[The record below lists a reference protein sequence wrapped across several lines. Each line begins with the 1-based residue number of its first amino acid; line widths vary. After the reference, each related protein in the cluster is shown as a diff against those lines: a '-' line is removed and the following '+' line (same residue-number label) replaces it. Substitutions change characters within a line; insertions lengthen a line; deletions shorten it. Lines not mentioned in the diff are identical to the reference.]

1 MPPRRHTKRVCQ
13 LKFYQIDGASGTLLS
28 SGFEPALLPSP
39 SIPFD
44 SPPENDPTTSAS
56 DETGDPAQPVHHVR
70 VNNSFL
76 ATHERNALR
85 WLAVRTPSA
94 VTPDHLTLLGL
105 VGAAVVMVG
114 FIACRISPWFVSLA
128 ILGLLL
134 NWLGDSLDGTLA
146 RYRKIERPD
155 FGYFLDHSCDLISQ
169 TFIFVGLGLSPYF
182 TLFSALLALSMYL
195 LMTSFTYLKVLVLK
209 THHLSYYGMGA
220 TELRLLLAGWA
231 LFELWY
237 GPGMIDARFMGL
249 RGLDITIFALSSLVF
264 LAFMWKV
271 WSDVRRFEPILDK

>member
-1 MPPRRHTKRVCQ
+1 M
-13 LKFYQIDGASGTLLS
+13 KFYKIDGAGDGFLG
-28 SGFEPALLPSP
+28 SGFESA
-39 SIPFD
+39 SIPASLIPLHFL
-44 SPPENDPTTSAS
+44 PENGTATARSEDTEEAAPVEA
-56 DETGDPAQPVHHVR
+56 PAQPVHHVR

-85 WLAVRTPSA
+85 WLAERTPSA

-128 ILGLLL
+128 VLGLFL

-146 RYRKIERPD
+146 RHRKIERPD

-220 TELRLLLAGWA
+220 TELRLLLVAWA

-237 GPGMIDARFMGL
+237 GPGLIDARFMGL
-249 RGLDITIFALSSLVF
+249 RCLDITIFALWSLVF
-264 LAFMWKV
+264 LAFIWKV
-271 WSDVRRFEPILDK
+271 WSDVRRFEPLLDR